1 MLSQQRDKVMSI
13 NADQV
18 IETLSVA
25 AEENQVSSLRQ
36 HQVVHLPADGEV
48 FIAGDLHDHRR
59 NFQKFVQT
67 ADLGSNP
74 QRHVV
79 LQELIHG
86 EHFDAHGAEESWKI
100 LVQAAELKA
109 DFPNQVHFLLANHD
123 LAQVHGE
130 GIMKGGTSVCEAFSA
145 GVKRD
150 FGDRFA
156 LVNAAIADFL
166 LSFPLGVRTQNGLF
180 FCHSLPADSEI
191 EAFDYT
197 VFDRAL
203 TGADYRRRTGP
214 VYQLIWGRKASATG
228 AEIFASKVGANFV
241 ITGHQPQEMGY
252 LVNGDHHLIIA
263 SEHNQG
269 VMLEL
274 SLSEP
279 YDMDGLLN
287 SMRKFVSIA
296 A

>member
-1 MLSQQRDKVMSI
+1 MSI

-18 IETLSVA
+18 IETLGVA
-25 AEENQVSSLRQ
+25 AEENQVSPLRQ
-36 HQVVHLPADGEV
+36 HQVVHLPPEGEV

-59 NFQKFVQT
+59 NFQKFVRA
-67 ADLGSNP
+67 ADLGGNP

-130 GIMKGGTSVCEAFSA
+130 GIMKGGASVCEAFTA

-191 EAFDYT
+191 ENYDYT

-203 TGADYRRRTGP
+203 TGADYRRRVGP

-228 AEIFASKVGANFV
+228 AEIFAAKVGANLV
-241 ITGHQPQEMGY
+241 ITGHQPQEAGY